1 MQITLGTPKGG
12 AGKTTALLSLAN
24 AAMLRSPASRI
35 ALVDTDAS
43 VGSLRAFMSRRAD
56 MEDDGRVR
64 LWCASEKE
72 GLDHL
77 GDTLRRAHDWADY
90 ILVDVHGAGSRFNTL
105 LVEISDLTL
114 FPTRIGLTDF
124 EPAGMMYARYEA
136 HAEARGIPFKGRLL
150 FTFAPNA
157 HFLSANERKILAGL
171 RVVGVPFLE
180 TIIQTRAAYK
190 DAQDMGRFLR
200 EMPPSQGL
208 SAATAESIGMF
219 DEIMAILG
227 KPNPLAEA
235 EERNAANG

>member
-24 AAMLRSPASRI
+24 AALLRSPSGRVAFI
-35 ALVDTDAS
+35 DTDAS
-43 VGSLRAFMSRRAD
+43 VGSLRSFMARRSKG
-56 MEDDGRVR
+56 DDDRRIR
-64 LWCASEKE
+64 LWSASEEE
-72 GLDHL
+72 GIEHL
-77 GDTLRRAHDWADY
+77 GETLRRAHDWADFVF
-90 ILVDVHGAGSRFNTL
+90 VDVHGAGSEFNAT
-105 LVEISDLTL
+105 LVEISDITL

-124 EPAGMMYARYEA
+124 EPAGMMYAQYEA
-136 HAEARGIPFKGRLL
+136 RAEARGKPFNGRLV

-171 RVVGVPFLE
+171 RVVGVPYLE
-180 TIIQTRAAYK
+180 TIIQTRAVYK

-235 EERNAANG
+235 EERNATNG